1 MQRVRLLVSARAYQP
16 ANNIFLSQQTS
27 ISRTYQ
33 SRNQPAKKL
42 IASSMHSNPNPSE
55 VSGLEPGSWIWIFKY
70 LYVRSYHCLDESF
83 FNKKVGRQPVT
94 MALFGLPHIR
104 LVRFVFSAKTMFFS
118 HNNSAGT
125 AASFS
130 QDSDQG
136 HIRMRAPW
144 SVASSHYFLLFY
156 KSCSYSSLFFSLF
169 WRTFRLLIQG
179 HAYLAFAYKYI

>member
-33 SRNQPAKKL
+33 PRNPPANRL

-104 LVRFVFSAKTMFFS
+104 LVRLVFSVGTVFFS

-125 AASFS
+125 VFFS
-130 QDSDQG
+130 QFQPRFRPGSAHQRMAFELEANQTPFLFCG
-136 HIRMRAPW
+136 KYFIQTLACLTWIRCSRAQ
-144 SVASSHYFLLFY
+144 S
-156 KSCSYSSLFFSLF
+156 
-169 WRTFRLLIQG
+169 
-179 HAYLAFAYKYI
+179 